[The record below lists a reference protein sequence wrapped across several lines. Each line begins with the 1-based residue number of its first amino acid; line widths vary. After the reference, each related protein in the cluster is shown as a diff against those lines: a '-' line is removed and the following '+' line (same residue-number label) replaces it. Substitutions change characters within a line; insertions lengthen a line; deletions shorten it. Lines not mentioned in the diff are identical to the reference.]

1 MYLLNILISD
11 LDSIGFL
18 AATLGLLQQ
27 QSQQLLVS
35 SVVTSRYQ
43 CSDVELLPNASNSD
57 RGISFVL
64 PQAAAQRPLICD
76 GERGGL
82 GSDLTCMLTEGT

>member
-1 MYLLNILISD
+1 MHLLNILILD
-11 LDSIGFL
+11 LDNIGFL

-57 RGISFVL
+57 MDISFVL
-64 PQAAAQRPLICD
+64 PQAAAQTPLIHD
-76 GERGGL
+76 GKEE
-82 GSDLTCMLTEGT
+82 DLAVI

>member
-1 MYLLNILISD
+1 MHLLNILILD
-11 LDSIGFL
+11 LDNIGFL

-43 CSDVELLPNASNSD
+43 CSDVESLPNASNSNMD
-57 RGISFVL
+57 ISFVL
-64 PQAAAQRPLICD
+64 PQVAAQMPLIHD
-76 GERGGL
+76 GKEE
-82 GSDLTCMLTEGT
+82 DLAVI